1 MTTAS
6 ILAILAGLFLTAPG
20 LLVLLVALAVAFVA
34 GIAYTR
40 RELRNNP
47 EKFLANVAKAKGLRD
62 DVRAKWDSIA
72 TLVKNE
78 LG

>member
-6 ILAILAGLFLTAPG
+6 ILAILSALFLTAPG
-20 LLVLLVALAVAFVA
+20 LLVLLVALAASFVA

-40 RELRNNP
+40 RQLRENP

-62 DVRAKWDSIA
+62 DVREKWDSIA
-72 TLVKNE
+72 KLVS
-78 LG
+78 GS